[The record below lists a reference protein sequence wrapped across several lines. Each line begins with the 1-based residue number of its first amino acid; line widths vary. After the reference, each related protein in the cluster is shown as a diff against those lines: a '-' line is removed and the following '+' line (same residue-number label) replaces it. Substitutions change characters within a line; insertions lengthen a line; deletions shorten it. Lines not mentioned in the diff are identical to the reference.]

1 MIDGSRSR
9 RVRCAGVV
17 LAALA
22 LVASAGVSAQCL
34 PEFKNGWIRI
44 PPPGGMGMAAGFGQF
59 HNGCAQPLKITAA
72 KSSVFADVSL
82 HETTQVNGVSRMRA
96 VPELALPAGK
106 SVPLA
111 PGGLHLMLMDATA
124 PLQEGAQVPV
134 SFTLQ
139 DGRQI
144 KATLE
149 ARKRAPGS

>member
-1 MIDGSRSR
+1 M
-9 RVRCAGVV
+9 V

-72 KSSVFADVSL
+72 NSSVFADVSL

-111 PGGLHLMLMDATA
+111 PGGLHLMLMDADA

-139 DGRQI
+139 DGLQI

>member
-9 RVRCAGVV
+9 RVRCAGRL

-44 PPPGGMGMAAGFGQF
+44 PPPGGMAAGFGQF
-59 HNGCAQPLKITAA
+59 HNGCAQPLKVTAA

-82 HETTQVNGVSRMRA
+82 HETTQTNGVSRMRA

-139 DGRQI
+139 DGREI
-144 KATLE
+144 KTMLE

>member
-9 RVRCAGVV
+9 QRMYARVLLG
-17 LAALA
+17 ALA
-22 LVASAGVSAQCL
+22 VLASAGASAQCL
-34 PEFKNGWIRI
+34 PEFKDGWVRI

-59 HNGCAQPLKITAA
+59 HNGCAQPLKVTAA
-72 KSSVFADVSL
+72 KSSVFADVSI
-82 HETTQVNGVSRMRA
+82 HETTQTNGVSRMRA
-96 VPELALPAGK
+96 VPELLLPAGK
-106 SVPLA
+106 SVMLA
-111 PGGLHLMLMDATA
+111 PGGLHLMLMEASA

>member
-9 RVRCAGVV
+9 QGRYAGVV
-17 LAALA
+17 LVALA
-22 LVASAGVSAQCL
+22 VLASAGVSAQCL
-34 PEFKNGWIRI
+34 PEFKNGWVRM

-59 HNGCAQPLKITAA
+59 HNGCAQPLKVTAA

-82 HETTQVNGVSRMRA
+82 HETTQANGVSRMRA

-111 PGGLHLMLMDATA
+111 PGGLHLMLMDANA

-139 DGRQI
+139 DGREI

-149 ARKRAPGS
+149 VRKRAPGS